1 MMKINKFNIHRIKLG
16 SLIFVLC
23 FLFASCKENP
33 FTKKVSSLKGV
44 LTLVK
49 GTVLIN
55 GVQAKLND
63 IVRKSDKIETKKK
76 AGAVIQFSQ
85 GALITVKS
93 KTKLEISSLVR
104 NEDGRDDI
112 SVLQTR
118 GSTFNKITSGKARFS
133 IASATLTAGVR
144 GTAFSFTVGKNKKT
158 ELKLLEGSVELA
170 PKKKIKGQVE
180 EARIVEVS
188 AKVKSAPIGVT
199 YAADRGFSKSQKLV
213 KKEVKR
219 LRVFNEIA
227 FLSVNDL
234 EEGITP
240 EKSKKE
246 VIGNNSALTKELI
259 SEEVLLE
266 RELQDDTQLS
276 KIITKDGKVYI
287 GSFLQRGKIIKLKT
301 REGKIVTLAAS
312 QLKKILH
319 Y

>member
-1 MMKINKFNIHRIKLG
+1 MKTTKFNIHKMKLG
-16 SLIFVLC
+16 SLIFLLC
-23 FLFASCKENP
+23 FLLASCKENP
-33 FTKKVSSLKGV
+33 FTKKVNSLKGV

-76 AGAVIQFSQ
+76 AGAVIQFSE

-104 NEDGRDDI
+104 NKDGKDDI
-112 SVLQTR
+112 AVFQTR

-133 IASATLTAGVR
+133 ISSVTLTAGVR
-144 GTAFSFTVGKNKKT
+144 GTAFSFTVGKNKNT
-158 ELKLLEGSVELA
+158 ELKLLEGSVELS

-180 EARIVEVS
+180 EARIVEIP
-188 AKVKSAPIGVT
+188 KKGKPTPIGVT
-199 YAADRGFSKSQKLV
+199 YAADKGFSKSKKLV

-219 LRVFNEIA
+219 LQVFNEIA
-227 FLSVNDL
+227 FLSINDL
-234 EEGITP
+234 EEGITA

-246 VIGNNSALTKELI
+246 VIGNNSSLTKELI
-259 SEEVLLE
+259 SEEILLE
-266 RELQDDTQLS
+266 RELQDNTELS